1 MLLVKSLI
9 IFGLVLLVIEFG
21 IACGKAMMLTAFIGA
36 NPEEG
41 QRMIDYMEELVESEV
56 SNKLVRIRIKAV
68 LVFTAILLE
77 DAVSKS
83 KKES

>member
-21 IACGKAMMLTAFIGA
+21 IAAGKAMMLMAFIGA

-56 SNKLVRIRIKAV
+56 ASKIVQIRIKAV
-68 LVFTAILLE
+68 LVFTSILLE
-77 DAVSKS
+77 DVSKS